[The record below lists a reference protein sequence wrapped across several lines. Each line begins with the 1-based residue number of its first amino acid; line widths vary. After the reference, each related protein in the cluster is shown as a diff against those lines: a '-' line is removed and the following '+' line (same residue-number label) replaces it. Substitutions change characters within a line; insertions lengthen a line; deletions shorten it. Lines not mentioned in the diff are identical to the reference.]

1 MKDRD
6 SYEYLVERYGEPIY
20 TYEPDARTHS
30 DATTNPLKYAVF
42 LLDQEYAGGCIVYAK
57 DKDGWYANPVERKVI
72 LHLIEQRKIGLGLV
86 KRLEDNTNAIK
97 ALFKYSR
104 RNLYALGIAGAVL
117 AFALSGLGIGGLIAA
132 LAILGCAYLVEYL
145 LP

>member
-1 MKDRD
+1 
-6 SYEYLVERYGEPIY
+6 
-20 TYEPDARTHS
+20 
-30 DATTNPLKYAVF
+30 
-42 LLDQEYAGGCIVYAK
+42 
-57 DKDGWYANPVERKVI
+57 
-72 LHLIEQRKIGLGLV
+72 LIEQRNKGLSLI

-117 AFALSGLGIGGLIAA
+117 TFALSGLGLGGLIAT
-132 LAILGCAYLVEYL
+132 LVILGCAYLVEYL